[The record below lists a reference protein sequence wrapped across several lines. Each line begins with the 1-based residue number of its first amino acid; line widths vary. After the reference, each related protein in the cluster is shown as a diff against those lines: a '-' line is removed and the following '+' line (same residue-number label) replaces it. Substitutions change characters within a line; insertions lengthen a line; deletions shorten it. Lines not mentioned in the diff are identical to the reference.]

1 MDIEELRSLIREARK
16 EFLEGKLIITDEK
29 ISLVHITQILTYVDL
44 SVDSYRNL
52 IRDHKAEVEKLLG
65 CDEPS
70 EELISLG
77 IAERRS
83 VIMPKN
89 SLVIQAAREA
99 GIEICDLRRDPRN
112 QAVLDLVY
120 ALESLRIPVEAKII
134 EGDLKIRVKGKEIR
148 TVITGITQP
157 DKAYGRSGE
166 DIIKLRLYVPR
177 FLSGSLG
184 RKLLPI
190 IIDLGLAEILK
201 NVPIIYLPLGILSLL
216 AFYREGIPAVSVYT
230 PVYKKIQSL
239 ISR

>member
-16 EFLEGKLIITDEK
+16 EFLGGKLVITDEK

-44 SVDSYRNL
+44 SVSSYEKLVEENRQEL
-52 IRDHKAEVEKLLG
+52 EKLLN
-65 CDEPS
+65 CEEAS
-70 EELISLG
+70 EELVSLG
-77 IAERRS
+77 LAVKRGTL
-83 VIMPKN
+83 MPKN

-99 GIEICDLRRDPRN
+99 GIKVCDLRRDPRN

-120 ALESLRIPVEAKII
+120 ALESLRIPVEAKIVD
-134 EGDLKIRVKGKEIR
+134 GDVKIRVKDHDIR
-148 TVITGITQP
+148 TVVVGITQP
-157 DKAYGRSGE
+157 DKAYGRTGE
-166 DIIKLRLYVPR
+166 DLVKLRLYVPR